1 MDINADLGEGAGND
15 EDIMPLISSCNIACG
30 GHFGDKNSIRATLR
44 LAQKHRVKVGAH
56 WSYPDQKNFGRK
68 QMSISAEELTQALNN
83 QLNLFLQVCEE
94 EGVKMNHIKAHGAL
108 YTYGSN
114 EPEQLDAILKVL
126 DVLSFRPL
134 LYLQENSL
142 LHQKA
147 KSDFP
152 VFLEA
157 FIDRRYVDE
166 KTLLDRNSPQ
176 ALISDPKEAWEQFE
190 LLAFHNQ
197 VKDINGKKRTL
208 KADTLCIHGD
218 HSASVEILKYIHQ
231 QLNEKHD

>member
-15 EDIMPLISSCNIACG
+15 ELIMPLISSCNIACG
-30 GHFGDKNSIRATLR
+30 GHFGNKESIRSTIQ
-44 LAQKHRVKVGAH
+44 LAQKHQVKVGAH

-68 QMSISAEELTQALNN
+68 QLNISTEKLAQSLHD

-114 EPEQLDAILKVL
+114 EPKQLEAILKVL
-126 DVLSFRPL
+126 HELSFRPL

-147 KSDFP
+147 KNDFP
-152 VFLEA
+152 LHIEA

-176 ALISDPKEAWEQFE
+176 ALISDPKEAWEQYE

-197 VKDINGKKRTL
+197 LKDINGKKRTL
-208 KADTLCIHGD
+208 KADTFCIHGD
-218 HSASVEILKYIHQ
+218 HSASVEILKYIHN
-231 QLNEKHD
+231 QLNKKHD

>member
-15 EDIMPLISSCNIACG
+15 ENIMPYISSCNIACG
-30 GHFGDKNSIRATLR
+30 GHFGDRKSIRSTIQ
-44 LAQKHRVKVGAH
+44 LAQKHKVKVGAH
-56 WSYPDQKNFGRK
+56 WSFPDRENFGRK
-68 QMSISAEELTQALNN
+68 PLDISADELTDSLHE
-83 QLNLFLQVCEE
+83 QLKLFLQVCDE

-108 YTYGSN
+108 YTHGSN
-114 EPEQLDAILKVL
+114 DPNYVDVILKVL
-126 DVLSFRPL
+126 SEHSIRPM

-147 KSDFP
+147 KSYFP
-152 VFLEA
+152 LQLEA

-190 LLAFHNQ
+190 LLAFNKQ
-197 VKDINGKKRTL
+197 IKDINGKIRKL
-208 KADTLCIHGD
+208 AADTLCIHGD
-218 HSASVEILKYIHQ
+218 HSASVDILKYIH
-231 QLNEKHD
+231 KKIKSKK